1 MKRKKDRIVKRKKR
15 MDWKQKIYFN
25 FNDVI
30 ANGACFVYIK
40 KGAMRRQIQIL
51 VNYNNKKLIM
61 YESKKPHLQ
70 KNMTEATEII
80 HSRMKLLEE
89 QKIQLIKQYTKENK
103 KAKNVDIENTPALW
117 NYIRTNPRIDL
128 LLREIKEAEKKRNKY
143 MDDMTMLDRKI
154 FAVKSNAKDLEE
166 SIESLESDFDEI
178 RIGQTLSSIYSLR
191 QDNLNKSKEV
201 FADNITNKKMVK
213 KQQIEM
219 QNLQRREERIL
230 TEYENEEDEDNK
242 IDDDDDI
249 LLTSSD
255 SDKKYFLSNL
265 NNDIIGETSS
275 FSSSS
280 SSSIHNNNNNQSSI
294 FSDYQ

>member
-1 MKRKKDRIVKRKKR
+1 